1 MSTVTFDTLAYA
13 RKLKSAGFTQEQ
25 AEIQAEAQKDMLAEI
40 LDSSLATK
48 GDINGLKNDITSVK
62 NDITSVKG
70 DLASVKGDLEKR
82 ITGDIGRLEKEVKG
96 DINRLEK
103 EILVLKWMTG
113 FMLAGVMS
121 LILKAF
127 FIS

>member
-25 AEIQAEAQKDMLAEI
+25 AEIQAEAQKDMLSEI
-40 LDSSLATK
+40 LDSNLATK
-48 GDINGLKNDITSVK
+48 GDIDKLEKGIKSDV
-62 NDITSVKG
+62 DSVKG
-70 DLASVKGDLEKR
+70 N
-82 ITGDIGRLEKEVKG
+82 
-96 DINRLEK
+96 INRLEK

-113 FMLAGVMS
+113 FMLAGVLS

>member
-48 GDINGLKNDITSVK
+48 SDINGLKEDIARVER
-62 NDITSVKG
+62 D
-70 DLASVKGDLEKR
+70 
-82 ITGDIGRLEKEVKG
+82 VKG

-103 EILVLKWMTG
+103 EISVLKWMTG

>member
-1 MSTVTFDTLAYA
+1 MST
-13 RKLKSAGFTQEQ
+13 
-25 AEIQAEAQKDMLAEI
+25 DMLAEI

-48 GDINGLKNDITSVK
+48 GDI
-62 NDITSVKG
+62 
-70 DLASVKGDLEKR
+70 ASVKGD
-82 ITGDIGRLEKEVKG
+82 INRLERKVEG

-113 FMLAGVMS
+113 FMLVGVLS

-127 FIS
+127 FISS

>member
-25 AEIQAEAQKDMLAEI
+25 AEVQAEAQKDMLAEI

-48 GDINGLKNDITSVK
+48 GDI
-62 NDITSVKG
+62 
-70 DLASVKGDLEKR
+70 ASVKGD
-82 ITGDIGRLEKEVKG
+82 IG
-96 DINRLEK
+96 RLEK

-113 FMLAGVMS
+113 FMLAGVLS

-127 FIS
+127 FVK